1 MNTKVEA
8 IEVLLNGEL
17 TTSQQMRTIGIIV
30 DSESAQ
36 ERRKIFEQLIRD
48 GNVAKK
54 KLQKFASIILLD
66 HDESDWDND
75 ENNGQ
80 AGEASETETDEQKI
94 TRMLHE
100 IGVPAHLKGYQF
112 LREAIML
119 GIKDTSILDSI
130 TKILYPTVARK
141 FQTTPSRVER
151 AIRHAV
157 ETAWVRVG
165 DVKYLEKYFG
175 FSVDPNKGKPTNSEF
190 IATLVDWIRL
200 N

>member
-17 TTSQQMRTIGIIV
+17 TTSQQVRTIGIIV

-36 ERRKIFEQLIRD
+36 ERSKIFEQLIKD

-66 HDESDWDND
+66 DDESDWDD
-75 ENNGQ
+75 DANNGQ
-80 AGEASETETDEQKI
+80 AGKASETETVEQKV
-94 TRMLHE
+94 TRRLHE
-100 IGVPAHLKGYQF
+100 LGVPAHIKGYKY
-112 LREAIML
+112 LREAIKL
-119 GIKDTSILDSI
+119 GIDDTSILERV
-130 TKILYPTVARK
+130 TKTLYPTVAKK
-141 FQTTPSRVER
+141 FDTTPSRVER
-151 AIRHAV
+151 AIRHAIEV
-157 ETAWVRVG
+157 VWSKHG
-165 DVKYLEKYFG
+165 DVDYMEKYFG